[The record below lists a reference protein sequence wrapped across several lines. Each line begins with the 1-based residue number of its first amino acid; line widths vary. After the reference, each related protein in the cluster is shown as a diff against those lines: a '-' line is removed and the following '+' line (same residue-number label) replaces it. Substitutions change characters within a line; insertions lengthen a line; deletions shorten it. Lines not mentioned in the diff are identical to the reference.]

1 MPGNL
6 LITKF
11 PATIIKQS
19 SYPFTVHG
27 LQLTVGKNASSL
39 YNSKLKLAVIM
50 PAVVIAVN

>member
-1 MPGNL
+1 MPGNV

-27 LQLTVGKNASSL
+27 LQLTVGENASSF
-39 YNSKLKLAVIM
+39 I
-50 PAVVIAVN
+50 